1 MQGMP
6 PLLKGQPVLTLDSTL
21 DLASFEALARGEVGI
36 RLGAAPRGRLERAL
50 ARMRRLIEENRV
62 VYGVTTG
69 FGALA
74 DRFVAARDSGALQ
87 ERLVYHLAT
96 GVGPHFSFVQSR
108 AVLAARLLS
117 LTQGYSGV
125 SEAAVELMV
134 RVLNSPYAP
143 AIPQQGTVGASGDL
157 TPLAHATLALMGE
170 GAFLDR
176 HGRRIESSRVF
187 QELGAAPLSLSG
199 RDGLALVN
207 GVSAMAGVAALNG
220 ALARRLF
227 RWAARLTVVSAEL
240 LGGRTEAWRPE
251 FAQARPHPGLAT
263 AAAWLRADA
272 QGSARVR
279 RELAAESRHP
289 GEGLFAAPQDAYS
302 LRCAPQVIGA
312 ALDVLDHHDAVVL
325 RELGSA
331 SDNPILIEEEPYAL
345 HGGNFL
351 GGHVALVSD
360 ALRNA
365 VATVAALAERQL
377 ARLTNENL
385 NQGLPA
391 FLHRGTP
398 GLDSGFMGAQV
409 TATALL
415 AEIRAYAPVSVQ
427 SIPTNAD
434 NQDVVSLGTIAARSC
449 AEALEDASHILAIA
463 GLAAAQGMEIVGPEQ
478 FGAAARALHAEAR
491 GCSAPLLEDRP
502 LSRDIQAFAERLRLQ
517 GPD

>member
-1 MQGMP
+1 
-6 PLLKGQPVLTLDSTL
+6 VLTLNASL
-21 DLASFEALARGEVGI
+21 DLADFEALARGEVGLV
-36 RLGAAPRGRLERAL
+36 LGPEPRGRLSRAL
-50 ARMRRLIEENRV
+50 AQMRRLIEENRV

-74 DRFVAARDSGALQ
+74 DRFLAARDSGALQ
-87 ERLVYHLAT
+87 RKLVYHLAT
-96 GVGPHFSFVQSR
+96 GVGPHFSFVHAR

-117 LTQGYSGV
+117 LSQGYSGV
-125 SEAAVELMV
+125 SEQAVDLIV
-134 RVLNSPYAP
+134 RVLNSGFAP
-143 AIPQQGTVGASGDL
+143 AIPEQGTVGASGDL
-157 TPLAHATLALMGE
+157 TPLAHAALALIGE
-170 GAFLDR
+170 GAFVDR
-176 HGRRIESSRVF
+176 TGRRVDSARVF
-187 QELGAAPLSLSG
+187 QELGAPPLSLSG

-207 GVSAMAGVAALNG
+207 GVSAMTGVAALNG

-227 RWAARLTVVSAEL
+227 RWSARLTVAAAEL

-251 FAQARPHPGLAT
+251 FAQARPHPGLAL
-263 AAAWLRADA
+263 ASAWLRADA
-272 QGSARVR
+272 EGSARVR
-279 RELAAESRHP
+279 RSLAAEGRHP

-325 RELGSA
+325 RELRSA

-360 ALRNA
+360 SLRNA
-365 VATVAALAERQL
+365 VATVAALVERQL
-377 ARLTNENL
+377 ARLTNEKL
-385 NQGLPA
+385 NEGLPP
-391 FLHRGTP
+391 FLARGTP

-415 AEIRAYAPVSVQ
+415 AEMRAYAPASVQ

-449 AEALEDASHILAIA
+449 ADALEDASHILAISA
-463 GLAAAQGMEIVGPEQ
+463 LATAQGMELIGLEQ
-478 FGAAARALHAEAR
+478 FGLAARALHAEVR
-491 GCSAPLLEDRP
+491 DCSAPLLEDRP
-502 LSRDIQAFAERLRLQ
+502 LSRDILALAERMRAC
-517 GPD
+517 GPDGV